1 MFLIFFSKVP
11 AKIASFDDEY
21 VATYKEDVKLH
32 CQAVGLPTPDIR
44 YWLVLKRVIEDFLN
58 SFILYKHIVIK
69 EFRYMYALTYLNIW
83 TTVIS
88 CVHKNFVDS
97 LY

>member
-1 MFLIFFSKVP
+1 MFLIFFLLLVP

-44 YWLVLKRVIEDFLN
+44 YWLALK
-58 SFILYKHIVIK
+58 K
-69 EFRYMYALTYLNIW
+69 T
-83 TTVIS
+83 
-88 CVHKNFVDS
+88 
-97 LY
+97 